1 MKRFQGFPLQL
12 IPHSPQQAGNKTN
25 LQDEELHSY
34 HQHWFT
40 VKTQDAQKMSNHVP
54 ENGSCLGRGWA
65 YLAAL
70 RGP

>member
-34 HQHWFT
+34 HQHWFIA
-40 VKTQDAQKMSNHVP
+40 KTQDVKNFSSKFFIFPPTRSARLEKVT
-54 ENGSCLGRGWA
+54 EWL
-65 YLAAL
+65 L
-70 RGP
+70 